1 MEITKQLVKAAL
13 ADDTIE
19 GDGHAI
25 IDPKHYEPHF
35 PRDVLNKAGL
45 VTTHHSDGT
54 GKGSIFGPDG
64 AMLESLE
71 GVYNLSFLYW
81 VARRAGVEW
90 TTAFGRGTEARH
102 IVSALR
108 DWSAS

>member
-1 MEITKQLVKAAL
+1 
-13 ADDTIE
+13 
-19 GDGHAI
+19 
-25 IDPKHYEPHF
+25 
-35 PRDVLNKAGL
+35 
-45 VTTHHSDGT
+45 
-54 GKGSIFGPDG
+54 
-64 AMLESLE
+64 MLESLE

-108 DWSAS
+108 EWVEA